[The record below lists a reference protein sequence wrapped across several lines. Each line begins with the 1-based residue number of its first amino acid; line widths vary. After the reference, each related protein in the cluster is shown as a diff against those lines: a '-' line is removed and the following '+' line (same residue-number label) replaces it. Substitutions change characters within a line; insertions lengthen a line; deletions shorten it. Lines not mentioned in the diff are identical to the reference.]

1 MSRFNRLGVIT
12 GIAALVFAVL
22 GLAIAVVEPAK
33 AAPEEKCTDCNG
45 LTISHLGI

>member
-22 GLAIAVVEPAK
+22 GLAIAVVEPVN
-33 AAPEEKCTDCNG
+33 AAHLDKGHDTNG
-45 LTISHLGI
+45 LTISYLGI

>member
-22 GLAIAVVEPAK
+22 GLAIAVVEPANAHHLDK
-33 AAPEEKCTDCNG
+33 GHDTNG
-45 LTISHLGI
+45 LMISHLGI

>member
-22 GLAIAVVEPAK
+22 GLAIAVVEPANAGHLDK
-33 AAPEEKCTDCNG
+33 GHDTNG